1 MPRIIWYGDAQES
14 RIYFLYFLIMLGCD
28 VLYYHS
34 EGKDGFENVDEE
46 GRTFI
51 VSHPGRIS
59 LEPFPDRRRER
70 VATVAYQASKEI
82 EQVLHHDNSLLYK
95 PWQFRSYTPVA
106 RTLKQHMMN
115 SF

>member
-1 MPRIIWYGDAQES
+1 MCLFS
-14 RIYFLYFLIMLGCD
+14 T
-28 VLYYHS
+28 
-34 EGKDGFENVDEE
+34 KNVDEE

-82 EQVLHHDNSLLYK
+82 R
-95 PWQFRSYTPVA
+95 PG
-106 RTLKQHMMN
+106 
-115 SF
+115 

>member
-1 MPRIIWYGDAQES
+1 MDLRMSMKREGP
-14 RIYFLYFLIMLGCD
+14 LLCLI
-28 VLYYHS
+28 HS
-34 EGKDGFENVDEE
+34 
-46 GRTFI
+46 
-51 VSHPGRIS
+51 RIS